1 MLEELQPVVST
12 VVSKMAGFWRQSNSE
27 SIIEVSRNSRNEF
40 LTLIDSEIAHLPY
53 ANDIMQ
59 SCLQLVT
66 GYMLSAIST
75 LVEIDGINDQEV
87 LSQVNTRRDPIE
99 SLLGS
104 GAAAYKFVGTENWG
118 IGLPNPAESGALL
131 VTQIKRGL
139 GREAA
144 GDELPDEKGMSL
156 GRTTQADLRELA
168 NLSVGKSFEVNFE
181 ANGNRK
187 TVNMQ
192 VRLMTSDVDEAT
204 MMGILRSGSPNNT
217 FGERQIRAKAGSL
230 HWFYDLILLNDLIDE
245 ARRTRI
251 KDKSKFYQHILRKR
265 SGNFL
270 SGLFSLRPSVNN
282 ASAILGITSKRA
294 EDLSLELGSNLD
306 DFATR
311 ERLFRSTYAMIL
323 FVVDPQWEMVTFY
336 HRGIDQFSRVSVDA
350 LKRANKKGG
359 TEVEDVL
366 RAYTAGAAP
375 GY

>member
-12 VVSKMAGFWRQSNSE
+12 VVSKMAGLWRQGNSE
-27 SIIEVSRNSRNEF
+27 SIIEVSRNTRNEF
-40 LTLIDSEIAHLPY
+40 LTIIDSEIAHLPY

-75 LVEIDGINDQEV
+75 LVEVDGINDQEI
-87 LSQVNTRRDPIE
+87 LGQINTRRDPIE
-99 SLLGS
+99 ALLGT
-104 GAAAYKFVGTENWG
+104 GASAYKFVGTENWG
-118 IGLPNPAESGALL
+118 IGLPNPAESGTLL
-131 VTQIKRGL
+131 VNQIKRGL

-144 GDELPDEKGMSL
+144 DDDARDERGFAH
-156 GRTTQADLRELA
+156 GRSTQADLRELA
-168 NLSVGKSFEVNFE
+168 NLSVGKSFEVTFA
-181 ANGNRK
+181 ANGNVK

-192 VRLMTSDVDEAT
+192 TRLMVSDVDDAT
-204 MMGILRSGSPNNT
+204 MMGILRSGSNNNT
-217 FGERQIRAKAGSL
+217 MAERYIRVKAGSL

-245 ARRTRI
+245 ARKTRI
-251 KDKSKFYQHILRKR
+251 TDKSKYYQHILRKR

-270 SGLFSLRPSVNN
+270 SGLLTLRPSVNN
-282 ASAILGITSKRA
+282 ASAIFGITSKRA
-294 EDLSLELGSNLD
+294 EELALELGSDLD
-306 DFATR
+306 NFATR
-311 ERLFRSTYAMIL
+311 ERLFKATYAMII

-336 HRGIDQFSRVSVDA
+336 HRGIDQYSRVSVDA

>member
-12 VVSKMAGFWRQSNSE
+12 IVSKMAGFWRQSNSE

-59 SCLQLVT
+59 SCLTLVT

-75 LVEIDGINDQEV
+75 LVEVEGINDQEI

-104 GAAAYKFVGTENWG
+104 GATAYKFVGTENWG
-118 IGLPNPAESGALL
+118 VGLPNPAESGALL
-131 VTQIKRGL
+131 INQIKRGL

-144 GDELPDEKGMSL
+144 DDNVPDEKGMGF

-187 TVNMQ
+187 TCNVQ

-204 MMGILRSGSPNNT
+204 MMGILRSGSPTNT
-217 FGERQIRAKAGSL
+217 FGERMIRAKAGSL

-245 ARRTRI
+245 ARKTRI

-294 EDLSLELGSNLD
+294 QDLALELGSDLD

-311 ERLFRSTYAMIL
+311 ERLFKSTYAMIL

-336 HRGIDQFSRVSVDA
+336 HRGIDQYSRVSVDA